1 MQCKFTVAETSA
13 DLILIKLAGVLDIA
27 TSEDLEPKLLAAM
40 EGVRTPLVIDLTEVE
55 FISSRA
61 LGIIVR
67 LTMQEALSRRGTVLV
82 IAGGEVEHA
91 IRAARLDTVVR
102 IAESMTLARVLVK
115 LPPLT
120 TPRSR

>member
-1 MQCKFTVAETSA
+1 MSESSA
-13 DLILIKLAGVLDIA
+13 DLILIQLAGVLDIA

-40 EGVRTPLVIDLTEVE
+40 KGVRAPLVLDLIEVE

-67 LTMQEALSRRGTVLV
+67 LTMQEGLNGRGTVLV
-82 IAGGEVEHA
+82 IAGGQVEHA

-102 IAESMTLARVLVK
+102 IAESMTLARELVK

-120 TPRSR
+120 KPRSS